1 MLIQYRLRIALLLSL
16 VVIGL
21 NVLIVVKGLV

>member
-1 MLIQYRLRIALLLSL
+1 MLSQHRLRIALLLSL
-16 VVIGL
+16 FVIGL